1 MSFVCLSWSIK
12 KEVDTP
18 TTKLVLLLLA
28 NYADEKNSCFPSEK
42 HLAKLVGVS
51 DRTIRRSL
59 RYLIDNGFLF
69 SEARKGTSNR
79 YFLRVDTGVL
89 PLRSQVSAYTKDKQK
104 GRSKNVLAG

>member
-1 MSFVCLSWSIK
+1 LSWSIK

-28 NYADEKNSCFPSEK
+28 NYADENNSCYPSEK

-59 RYLIDNGFLF
+59 QYLIKKNLIA
-69 SEARKGTSNR
+69 SESRKGTSNR
-79 YFLRVDTGVL
+79 YFLRVDTSVL
-89 PLRSQVSAYTKDKQK
+89 PLRSPVSPYTKEKQRRK
-104 GRSKNVLAG
+104 RRNKNVLAG